1 MAYSRFSNST
11 WYTFWRCVESTEF
24 KLPTKKLKNQQVF
37 EICDFPSYCVTYEE
51 LTSNGLFETLDDI
64 KKFYSRDHSYG
75 VDPDS
80 VYKAKNPTNEE
91 MQELGVYL
99 IKFVEDVDDHFKWIN
114 FFKYE
119 WYYPL
124 RNKIKW

>member
-1 MAYSRFSNST
+1 MSYSRWSASI
-11 WYTFWRCVESTEF
+11 WYTFWAFSGDTSF
-24 KLPTKKLKNQQVF
+24 KLPTKKLKNSQVF
-37 EICDFPSYCVTYEE
+37 EICDFPSYCVTYGE
-51 LTSNGLFETLDDI
+51 LMNNGLFDTLDDI
-64 KKFYSRDHSYG
+64 KKFYSKDHLYDVNSN
-75 VDPDS
+75 S

-91 MQELGVYL
+91 MDELCMYL
-99 IKFVEDVDDHFKWIN
+99 IRFIEDVDDHFKWFN